1 MGSTPDPVPP
11 EQKPWPKYKT
21 GLLDCPLEFRF
32 PIQVS
37 RKPPT
42 ELWAKEYRLSDAI
55 TRAESAMR
63 ILDAHLQKARSDVDL
78 IEIWE
83 FACCREAMMYV
94 AMMYVAMMHRGTLK
108 RRLPRTV
115 TARLSSTLP
124 DFELRLRVWKALY
137 ADAAKSAYPNG
148 YLR

>member
-1 MGSTPDPVPP
+1 
-11 EQKPWPKYKT
+11 
-21 GLLDCPLEFRF
+21 
-32 PIQVS
+32 
-37 RKPPT
+37 
-42 ELWAKEYRLSDAI
+42 
-55 TRAESAMR
+55 MR

-94 AMMYVAMMHRGTLK
+94 AMMHKGTLK

-115 TARLSSTLP
+115 TALLSSTLP